1 MIGRGRKSA
10 AAGRIGRGEAV
21 GEIDHPRLGK
31 VTFAQSLRAR
41 RVSISVR
48 GSGEVRLTCPPGVSQ
63 RRALAFLEEKLSWI
77 EAARERMARR
87 RAALPPQLP
96 PEI

>member
-1 MIGRGRKSA
+1 MIGRGRKSG
-10 AAGRIGRGEAV
+10 AAGRTGRGEAV

-48 GSGEVRLTCPPGVSQ
+48 GSVLFFAGK
-63 RRALAFLEEKLSWI
+63 RRISTTPSTGI
-77 EAARERMARR
+77 RN
-87 RAALPPQLP
+87 QLRDNSGSAP
-96 PEI
+96 LIRIR